1 MFFTDILAF
10 VNQILLPHQRR
21 ILIPPRIYAATTS
34 LSDRGVWYLHLLV
47 KNNSIP
53 RASVPHSHFAALPWS
68 PSLVPACIWTSHFR
82 IPSLPAFACFPA
94 LQKRSRHSHYT
105 LYIHRQIAEG
115 SQSRRLPSQQIL
127 GPQFSPWW
135 SFLRLL
141 LRCSCGTY
149 QSPRGLVFGR
159 CFALYRTT
167 TWAAALSG
175 ETDCLKHWQFRT
187 FIFNYYNIFL
197 SLFPS
202 HLFVFFS
209 FRFSLSGGLGE
220 AHQGGR
226 PSVLLPPPRCGLAF
240 FRQTIKSFLLIVPVV
255 LWIGVRSV
263 TEDYTG

>member
-1 MFFTDILAF
+1 MQPRHRCQTVGFGICICWSKTIQFRERQF
-10 VNQILLPHQRR
+10 
-21 ILIPPRIYAATTS
+21 LIPILQLSHGHRLWS
-34 LSDRGVWYLHLLV
+34 LHAYERHILEFPVSQ
-47 KNNSIP
+47 
-53 RASVPHSHFAALPWS
+53 
-68 PSLVPACIWTSHFR
+68 PS
-82 IPSLPAFACFPA
+82 PAFLHYRKDHDIPI
-94 LQKRSRHSHYT
+94 RH
-105 LYIHRQIAEG
+105 YIHRQIAEG

-127 GPQFSPWW
+127 GSQFSPWW

-202 HLFVFFS
+202 HIFVFFS

-226 PSVLLPPPRCGLAF
+226 PSVLLPPPLWLGFFPANNKVIFAYSSCCPLNWCKICHGGLHWINF
-240 FRQTIKSFLLIVPVV
+240 SGGVWKRSWLV
-255 LWIGVRSV
+255 LWGI
-263 TEDYTG
+263 